1 MCITTRKTTL
11 VFQSACLKHSKCS
24 IMPLDNVLNMGMIP
38 RLRKEYKMEL
48 SLQNNRVLSVFKKV
62 DNPRRN
68 KGFVTRDYQSE
79 CEVHRMKIDRVSA
92 DIKFRRTPVDAV
104 DAYNLLIET
113 LTDNIKQKRAVLE
126 EMKTAEC
133 KEAFISNWQ
142 PNLKSLTVRINDD

>member
-1 MCITTRKTTL
+1 
-11 VFQSACLKHSKCS
+11 
-24 IMPLDNVLNMGMIP
+24 
-38 RLRKEYKMEL
+38 
-48 SLQNNRVLSVFKKV
+48 
-62 DNPRRN
+62 
-68 KGFVTRDYQSE
+68 
-79 CEVHRMKIDRVSA
+79 MKIDRVSA

-104 DAYNLLIET
+104 DAYNLLIEM